1 MRTLAHY
8 GASDLDR
15 FVRDID
21 KTSIGLNEWFNKQLT
36 STEDVSYPPYNLVKV
51 DDNTYTLELALAGF
65 NSKEVKAY
73 TESGQLFVEAA
84 KEETVERE
92 YVHRGLAL
100 RSFKRSWTLSEDVEV
115 NNVEFVDGILSV
127 VLNRIVPEKHQK
139 KLWFGTEDSIE

>member
-21 KTSIGLNEWFNKQLT
+21 KHSIGLNEWFNKQLT

-51 DDNTYTLELALAGF
+51 DENTYTLELALAGF
-65 NSKEVKAY
+65 SSKEVKAY

-84 KEETVERE
+84 KENTEERE

-115 NNVEFVDGILSV
+115 SNVEFVDGILSV

-139 KLWFGTEDSIE
+139 KLWFGAD

>member
-21 KTSIGLNEWFNKQLT
+21 KHSIGLNEWFNKQLT

-65 NSKEVKAY
+65 SSKEVKAY

-84 KEETVERE
+84 KENTEERE

-100 RSFKRSWTLSEDVEV
+100 RSFKRSWTLSEDV
-115 NNVEFVDGILSV
+115 
-127 VLNRIVPEKHQK
+127 
-139 KLWFGTEDSIE
+139 